1 MAKEREIE
9 ISPTA
14 LNPLVGLEINEKPN
28 FINEEGEKEIDDE

>member
-14 LNPLVGLEINEKPN
+14 LNPLVGLEMNDDPK
-28 FINEEGEKEIDDE
+28 FINEADEDQINDE